1 LAALARP
8 HMLELTH
15 EDALAGQTRRAFLP
29 RSADELA
36 EVLLAH
42 PDARIV
48 AGATDV
54 GLWVTKQQRD
64 IPVLVFL
71 GDCADLKGIED
82 SADGLTLYAGV
93 RYSEAQAAL
102 ARLHPE
108 LGELVRRIAGTQVRN
123 AGTICGNIANGS
135 PIGDTPPALIALDA
149 RITLRHGQARREV
162 ALADFFIAYGKQ
174 DRRPGEWV
182 ESLFIPRPAADLKLR
197 IAKLSKRFDSDIS
210 AVCAAFALQVEAGQV
225 SFARI
230 AFGGMAATPKRA
242 RAAEAAL
249 LGQPWCEASVEAA
262 CAALAT
268 DYQPLNDVRGS
279 AAYRLAAAANLLR
292 RLWVEEA
299 HPGAAL
305 SVLDPALVEAHHG

>member
-1 LAALARP
+1 
-8 HMLELTH
+8 
-15 EDALAGQTRRAFLP
+15 
-29 RSADELA
+29 
-36 EVLLAH
+36 
-42 PDARIV
+42 
-48 AGATDV
+48 
-54 GLWVTKQQRD
+54 
-64 IPVLVFL
+64 
-71 GDCADLKGIED
+71 
-82 SADGLTLYAGV
+82 
-93 RYSEAQAAL
+93 
-102 ARLHPE
+102 
-108 LGELVRRIAGTQVRN
+108 
-123 AGTICGNIANGS
+123 
-135 PIGDTPPALIALDA
+135 
-149 RITLRHGQARREV
+149 
-162 ALADFFIAYGKQ
+162 
-174 DRRPGEWV
+174 
-182 ESLFIPRPAADLKLR
+182 PRPAADLKLR